1 MELWN
6 YDIIHEE
13 IHGSSI
19 TTLRARRITSIEQGF
34 ICTGEQ
40 VSTPPPSLSVCP
52 WVWRPEIKI
61 RSLLQLLSTLFI
73 YFSVAPAFTSLGR
86 LSSQWAPENL
96 LSLPTKRQ
104 DYRCVPQSW
113 RLTWVLGIGFRS
125 SCVLSINYFM
135 VWTTST
141 LSQPPAQHFILKGE
155 NTIFNLLFY
164 AHVEVRTQL
173 LVVRS
178 PWDPGIKTQV
188 TKFVQKMCSPAEPSS
203 CKCII

>member
-1 MELWN
+1 MELWHN
-6 YDIIHEE
+6 PWRNSWLINNSKGKEDHIN
-13 IHGSSI
+13 
-19 TTLRARRITSIEQGF
+19 RAGFYLHRRTSLHL
-34 ICTGEQ
+34 T
-40 VSTPPPSLSVCP
+40 SSLSVCP

-73 YFSVAPAFTSLGR
+73 YFSVTPAFTSLGR

-113 RLTWVLGIGFRS
+113 RLAWVLGIGFRS

-135 VWTTST
+135 VWTTFT

-188 TKFVQKMCSPAEPSS
+188 TKFVQKMCSPAAPSS